1 MKQLLIYL
9 LFLFSMPACIHAQ
22 QDSIDEPNIHVGLS
36 MNQMLPAY
44 STLNF
49 HMDDPG
55 SGLHINDHLH
65 FKGPL
70 TSFGLTFGGEVS
82 RFRHVYYTSICQFA
96 VGGGSN
102 YNFIEC
108 GLPGIGYEL
117 KFPKLYLR
125 HERYRLGVNRLA
137 ANKHGRVSLRAD
149 INPDYFLFEYDLG
162 RLESKNGNPVMVD
175 GKNFSTSSSV
185 DIRTQIVKL
194 TPALS
199 LNIKVRSITLRFL
212 VQYNLQLYN
221 SERMVQYRKSS
232 SLQYHLN
239 EKEFLTDD
247 AGKPV
252 SGIFKLQPF
261 AYKLLVVF

>member
-1 MKQLLIYL
+1 MK
-9 LFLFSMPACIHAQ
+9 AQ
-22 QDSIDEPNIHVGLS
+22 QDSIDEEHIPVGLS

-44 STLNF
+44 SDINF
-49 HMDDPG
+49 NLDDPG
-55 SGLHINDHLH
+55 SGLHIHDRFH

-70 TSFGLTFGGEVS
+70 TSFGLTFGFEIK
-82 RFRHVYYTSICQFA
+82 RFRNVYFTSICQFA
-96 VGGGSN
+96 AGGGSN
-102 YNFIEC
+102 YNFVELGI
-108 GLPGIGYEL
+108 PGIGYEL
-117 KFPKLYLR
+117 KFPKLFIR
-125 HERYRLGVNRLA
+125 HERYKLGVRKLA

-149 INPDYFLFEYDLG
+149 VNADYFLFEYDLG
-162 RLESKNGNPVMVD
+162 KLESKNGNPVMVD
-175 GKNFSTSSSV
+175 GNNFSTSSSV

-199 LNIKVRSITLRFL
+199 LSVQVSRIVTLRFL
-212 VQYNLQLYN
+212 VQYNLQLFN